1 MNISRM
7 YASYLLAIDRLTG
20 NGDADLL
27 PTIRGV
33 EYTQGDLGG
42 NAHTARTGEFKF
54 IGHNH

>member
-1 MNISRM
+1 M

-33 EYTQGDLGG
+33 EYTQGYLGG

-54 IGHNH
+54 IGHDH